1 MSEPRDLPFL
11 ITRRG
16 GGPRARGVRCLPVRR
31 RWRRGVAIPLRLPAL
46 RGAWALALALA
57 WAPAWSSGLAP
68 PVEGPWL
75 TPGCK
80 IYSTRHW
87 RTPRD
92 QCEVPTRANSGGVI
106 RWFDIAGRVL
116 ESSPTPDRHGA
127 YAFWI
132 EGLGNAR
139 GVQLEGRALRRPRPG
154 EMAPILRRTIYYLS
168 MLEDEQNQPGLARE
182 LRLALLRASIPASQ
196 VEVPETVRECEFVF
210 DKTFDPR
217 RNCVLPDGVVG
228 LELGIEFAIV
238 GRVVEAPTAAIHNG
252 LYSFKAQC
260 EGVVLTGV
268 AQRRPRVGDRAVFI
282 VNRSYFPGQLEHA
295 PLHLTEAGRKLVE
308 ATTKL
313 PMTECF
319 DRP

>member
-1 MSEPRDLPFL
+1 MSGPRDLPFL
-11 ITRRG
+11 I
-16 GGPRARGVRCLPVRR
+16 ARLGSGLVRC
-31 RWRRGVAIPLRLPAL
+31 RWRRGVAIPLHMPAL
-46 RGAWALALALA
+46 RRAWTRAPALALALA
-57 WAPAWSSGLAP
+57 WAPALSSGLAP
-68 PVEGPWL
+68 PAAGPWL
-75 TPGCK
+75 TPGCE
-80 IYSTRHW
+80 IYSTRHG
-87 RTPRD
+87 RTPKA

-106 RWFDIAGRVL
+106 RWFQVVGRVL

-154 EMAPILRRTIYYLS
+154 EVVPIRRRTIYYLS

-182 LRLALLRASIPASQ
+182 LRVALLRASIPASQ
-196 VEVPETVRECEFVF
+196 VEVPETVSECEFVF

-217 RNCVLPDGVVG
+217 RNCILPDGVVG

-238 GRVVEAPTAAIHNG
+238 GRVVEAPTAAIQTG

-282 VNRSYFPGQLEHA
+282 INRSYFPAQLEHA
-295 PLHLTEAGRKLVE
+295 PLHLTEAGAKFVE

-313 PMTECF
+313 PMTECL
-319 DRP
+319 DGS